1 MYLVISSNKNP
12 VMENQVN
19 CKRRVSP
26 MLGQQDL
33 IVVSKL
39 VVSFEISF
47 ASDVG
52 QGAACMHSTVEYWG
66 PSISAPGSC
75 LIQTFKS

>member
-1 MYLVISSNKNP
+1 
-12 VMENQVN
+12 MENQVN
-19 CKRRVSP
+19 CKHRVSP
-26 MLGQQDL
+26 MLDL

-39 VVSFEISF
+39 VVSHEISF

-66 PSISAPGSC
+66 PSISAPGTC